1 MTLTLNI
8 ILFLANH
15 QSKDLLQF
23 ITCGNVDDRKCSF
36 TVRILYDSH
45 HVLCDQMSVL
55 QKSSKV
61 YGSTGGELDL
71 ALLIVDWRRKRSS
84 KKLS

>member
-15 QSKDLLQF
+15 QTKDLLHF
-23 ITCGNVDDRKCSF
+23 ITCGNVDVRKSSF
-36 TVRILYDSH
+36 TERILYDGH

-55 QKSSKV
+55 QKDSSV
-61 YGSTGGELDL
+61 YGTNR
-71 ALLIVDWRRKRSS
+71 WRSRFGSADRGLEAKESE
-84 KKLS
+84 KLS